1 MPDDRIRAALES
13 RNLADRKD
21 VRFQLLM
28 GIPFSLFGLLVAN
41 AICLPLLVFLPVSL
55 GCGVT
60 LLLLNA
66 LLVVI
71 IVIDLRRHPQEEWY
85 RPQYTT
91 TSGEKR
97 DAALG
102 SFYLRGD
109 GGLSA
114 GMPLMTNMSDPRNV
128 ATRARAIA
136 NGFANLILGGPRSI
150 QRALALRRQI
160 ASRSSRRTVQAA
172 EQFVAWLASKGV
184 VPEED
189 VQARLETHPSE
200 TAGLQLARELEVVTR
215 RAIQGAFHY
224 HLR

>member
-71 IVIDLRRHPQEEWY
+71 IVID
-85 RPQYTT
+85 
-91 TSGEKR
+91 
-97 DAALG
+97 
-102 SFYLRGD
+102 
-109 GGLSA
+109 
-114 GMPLMTNMSDPRNV
+114 
-128 ATRARAIA
+128 
-136 NGFANLILGGPRSI
+136 
-150 QRALALRRQI
+150 
-160 ASRSSRRTVQAA
+160 
-172 EQFVAWLASKGV
+172 
-184 VPEED
+184 
-189 VQARLETHPSE
+189 
-200 TAGLQLARELEVVTR
+200 
-215 RAIQGAFHY
+215 
-224 HLR
+224 